1 MNYTLRKISAINV
14 LSFMDDMNLE
24 WSKSLNDTM
33 QKYDGFKLIL
43 EQIEKKLADTL
54 VNQAC

>member
-24 WSKSLNDTM
+24 WNKTLNDIM
-33 QKYDGFKLIL
+33 QKYGGLKLIL
-43 EQIEKKLADTL
+43 EQIDK
-54 VNQAC
+54 